1 MVAADARNVVT
12 WSLTG
17 GQAGDAPEG
26 RQLIQALGPHHG
38 RVALLMDCAY
48 QDDATR
54 ELAAR
59 VGFIPVVPPNPQR
72 SKPWEYDKKLYRKR
86 NQVERLFRRIK
97 GWRRVFT
104 RYDKLDAM
112 FAAFITVA
120 LIAEALR

>member
-1 MVAADARNVVT
+1 MVAADARNVVA
-12 WSLTG
+12 WSLTA
-17 GQAGDAPEG
+17 GQTGDAPQG

-54 ELAAR
+54 EMAAGLGL
-59 VGFIPVVPPNPQR
+59 VPVVPPNPQR
-72 SKPWEYDKKLYRKR
+72 RQPWEYDKRLYRRR
-86 NQVERLFRRIK
+86 NQIERLFRRIK

-104 RYDKLDAM
+104 RYDKLDVM
-112 FAAFITVA
+112 FAAFITVV